1 MENNALQSRP
11 PIIAVLGHVDHGKTS
26 LLDKIRNTNITARE
40 AGGITQSTGAWQVST
55 KEGKLI
61 TFIDTPGHE
70 AFGAMR
76 SRGAQVADIVI
87 LVVAADDSI
96 KPQTKE
102 SLKFILESATPYVV
116 AITKTDLPGANPEK
130 VKGDLANEGV
140 FLEGRGGDV
149 PVVEVSN
156 KTGQGIEDLLE
167 VLTLLADLNEI
178 SADPAGTLEAPIIE
192 AKRDKSR
199 GAVVQAIVRNGT
211 LSVSQTVDI
220 EDMQVKIRGL
230 FDQSGKPIKE
240 APPGTPVEI
249 LGFDRL
255 PTIGSVVGAKSDSTE
270 KAARQL
276 TVSEDGRPRVLIKAD
291 TLGSLEAILGS
302 LPPGVDIVNSEVGDL
317 TESDILLAE
326 TSGASILGF
335 NIKADNAMLRLAE
348 EVKVIVKT
356 YKIIYELFD
365 DLRKVIEGTIAVP
378 EKILGKAEIIAE
390 FPHNKESKIAGCRVT
405 EGRLVKSD
413 KARLIRAG
421 EIIGQIRII
430 NIKKFKTEVDKLAL
444 REEAGILFLPQ
455 FDFKPGDVLELY
467 NL

>member
-1 MENNALQSRP
+1 MALQPRP

-40 AGGITQSTGAWQVST
+40 TGGITQSTGAWQVET
-55 KEGKLI
+55 KEGKRI

-70 AFGAMR
+70 AFSSMR
-76 SRGAQVADIVI
+76 SRGAKVADIVI

-102 SLKFILESATPYVV
+102 SLKYILESGTPYVI
-116 AITKTDLPGANPEK
+116 AITKIDLPGANTEK
-130 VKGDLANEGV
+130 VKADLAQDGV

-149 PVVEVSN
+149 PAVEVSN

-167 VLTLLADLNEI
+167 VLTILADLNEI
-178 SADPAGTLEAPIIE
+178 SADPRGALEAPIIE

-199 GAVVQAIVRNGT
+199 GSVVQAIVRNGT
-211 LSVSQTVDI
+211 LSVGQTVDI

-230 FDQSGKPIKE
+230 FNQSGKPVKV
-240 APPGTPVEI
+240 ALPGSPVEI

-255 PTIGSVVGAKSDSTE
+255 PGVGSVVGAKSDSTK
-270 KAARQL
+270 KASKQL

-302 LPPGVDIVNSEVGDL
+302 LPEGVDIVNAEVGDL
-317 TESDILLAE
+317 IESDVLLAQ

-348 EVKVIVKT
+348 EAKVIVKT

-365 DLRKVIEGTIAVP
+365 DLKKVIEGKVTIP

-390 FPHNKESKIAGCRVT
+390 FPHNKESKIAGCRII

-413 KARLIRAG
+413 KARLVRAG
-421 EIIGQIRII
+421 EILGQIRIL
-430 NIKKFKTEVDKLAL
+430 NIKKFKAEVDKLAL
-444 REEAGILFLPQ
+444 GEEAGIYFKPQ